1 GLELIVGLCLLVG
14 IARRE
19 AALTAAVL
27 LLLFL
32 AVSVHAGGVKHPSLG
47 CPCFKIPLP
56 AWANATG
63 WWVAVRNLFFLV
75 LSGLVMLERRQPN
88 SLPTV

>member
-1 GLELIVGLCLLVG
+1 MRTLRFWL
-14 IARRE
+14 RRHQP
-19 AALTAAVL
+19 VL

-32 AVSVHAGGVKHPSLG
+32 AVSVHAGIVKHPSLG

-63 WWVAVRNLFFLV
+63 WWMTFRNLFFLL
-75 LSGLVMLERRQPN
+75 LSGLVMMRSEGASNKVASQ
-88 SLPTV
+88 